1 MANRTRVKS
10 AMPGEGFI
18 GARVQLAREFRG
30 LTQKQLGDEVS
41 ASHALVSYC
50 ENGKKQ
56 DPATDLVEAF
66 ATVLEF
72 LPGFFYT
79 PIDDMFLEHECSF
92 RHRRST
98 PERLKTQIRAH
109 GTLMGMV
116 IARLNSCLKFPAI
129 NVPVIRASNTDEIE
143 AAAEKARRFWKLES
157 DGPINQVGRVLEH
170 AGVVIVPRFA
180 HSTKVDAFSR
190 YGGTCMI
197 FLNQGVE
204 STSRWIF
211 DTAHECGH
219 LVMHVGLQTGSIET
233 EAASDRFASAFLMPR
248 RAFAGEF
255 RPHSFS
261 WQHVFALKRRW
272 HVSAAAIVRRAYDL
286 GLLGAVEYRQ
296 AYKYISFKRWKS
308 EGEPFEP
315 AFQGPELL
323 DAALSALGTK
333 VDLMPDKVCADLNFT
348 PETFRDVT
356 GRDIPKTRAKSK
368 EDVIPFPSKS

>member
-1 MANRTRVKS
+1 
-10 AMPGEGFI
+10 MPGESFV
-18 GARVQLAREFRG
+18 GARLQLAREFRG
-30 LTQKQLGDEVS
+30 LTQKQLGDEVL
-41 ASHALVSYC
+41 ASHALISYC

-56 DPATDLVEAF
+56 DPTTDLVEAF
-66 ATVLEF
+66 AAVLGF
-72 LPGFFYT
+72 LPGFFYRA
-79 PIDDMFLEHECSF
+79 IDDMFLEQECSF

-109 GTLMGMV
+109 GTLIGMV
-116 IARLNSCLKFPAI
+116 IARLKSCLKFPAL
-129 NVPVIRASNTDEIE
+129 NVPVFRASTTDEIE

-157 DGPINQVGRVLEH
+157 DGPINQVGRVLER

-180 HSTKVDAFSR
+180 HSAKVDAFSR
-190 YGGTCMI
+190 NGGTSII

-204 STSRWIF
+204 SASRWIF

-219 LVMHVGLQTGSIET
+219 LVMHAGFPTGSVET
-233 EAASDRFASAFLMPR
+233 ETAADRFASAFLMPR
-248 RAFAGEF
+248 RAFSSEF
-255 RPHSFS
+255 RAHAFS

-272 HVSAAAIVRRAYDL
+272 HVSAAAVVRRAYDL

-308 EGEPFEP
+308 KGEPFEP
-315 AFQGPELL
+315 TFQGPELL

-348 PETFRDVT
+348 PETFRDIT
-356 GRDIPKTRAKSK
+356 GRDIPKARAKSK
-368 EDVIPFPSKS
+368 DVIPFPSKG